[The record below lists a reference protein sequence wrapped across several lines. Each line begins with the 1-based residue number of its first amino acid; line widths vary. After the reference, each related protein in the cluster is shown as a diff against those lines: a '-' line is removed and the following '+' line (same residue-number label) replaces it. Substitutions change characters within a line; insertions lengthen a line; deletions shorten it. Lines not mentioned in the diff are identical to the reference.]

1 MNIGIIMFRH
11 GANRKSPIMPEVI
24 RLLAEWDAMVE
35 VIYPEERTIDLGA
48 VRPEHDLYVLKSG
61 SELALSLAGALHA
74 AGATMVNP
82 YPVAAMMR
90 DKIVSTRVL
99 QAAGVP
105 VPQTFV
111 TAHPKLLAGLLDEP
125 LVVKPYRGSQGR
137 GVHVVWD
144 PEELDDI
151 SSEGAP
157 VFAQRYH
164 KPQGE
169 DRKIY
174 CIGGQMFGVLRVWP
188 PKTYEEK
195 LGQPFTIT
203 PELREIALAAGRA
216 FGVDLFGLDVIIS
229 EGKPY
234 VVDIQ
239 SFPGF
244 KGVPDA
250 ALRLADYIYTAG
262 QRVLAGGRVAATA
275 AVGLTI

>member
-1 MNIGIIMFRH
+1 M
-11 GANRKSPIMPEVI
+11 A
-24 RLLAEWDAMVE
+24 LADDRCPVCFNCDA
-35 VIYPEERTIDLGA
+35 DLGGI
-48 VRPEHDLYVLKSG
+48 D
-61 SELALSLAGALHA
+61 SE
-74 AGATMVNP
+74 
-82 YPVAAMMR
+82 
-90 DKIVSTRVL
+90 
-99 QAAGVP
+99 
-105 VPQTFV
+105 
-111 TAHPKLLAGLLDEP
+111 
-125 LVVKPYRGSQGR
+125 
-137 GVHVVWD
+137 
-144 PEELDDI
+144 
-151 SSEGAP
+151 EGAP

-203 PELREIALAAGRA
+203 PELREIALAAGQA

-262 QRVLAGGRVAATA
+262 QRVLAGGQVAASA
-275 AVGLTI
+275 AVGLTV